1 MERQAVSRAR
11 ELLGIVEPRGW
22 RWRAPHSL
30 PTKDTTRHSSRQYR
44 LGQVAS
50 TCPIQARGERFQ
62 QCQALGPGLDFLLLV
77 PMSQGNHKRFGWE
90 KPPG

>member
-1 MERQAVSRAR
+1 M
-11 ELLGIVEPRGW
+11 EPRGW
-22 RWRAPHSL
+22 RWRAAHSL
-30 PTKDTTRHSSRQYR
+30 RIRDTTWHSRRQYR

-62 QCQALGPGLDFLLLV
+62 QCQALGPGLDFPLLV

-90 KPPG
+90 KSLG